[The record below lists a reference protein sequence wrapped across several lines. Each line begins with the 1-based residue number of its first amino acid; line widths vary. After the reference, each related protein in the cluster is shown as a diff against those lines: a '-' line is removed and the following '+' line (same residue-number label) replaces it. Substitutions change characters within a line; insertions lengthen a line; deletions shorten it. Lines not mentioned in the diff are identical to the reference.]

1 MCFEP
6 QKYTH
11 TLSRPDSH
19 CLPDSVVPFGTDF
32 WYMKR
37 FVTWQPAT
45 GVSQHHGKGNFQKRK
60 AAWMLRPLERKAAE
74 SSLASR
80 HHTPHP
86 LNIIIIIR
94 RPRTTT
100 HPPQPT
106 RNSSE
111 RRLPRR
117 SSWRRRR
124 HGGRSGIL
132 DVADEPLTRAAVRHP
147 TTAECCKPVHQKN
160 RLTLAQRTSLANNA
174 APKWELGCLA
184 AWTRPNKM
192 KCKRS

>member
-1 MCFEP
+1 
-6 QKYTH
+6 
-11 TLSRPDSH
+11 
-19 CLPDSVVPFGTDF
+19 
-32 WYMKR
+32 MKR
-37 FVTWQPAT
+37 FVTWPPAT
-45 GVSQHHGKGNFQKRK
+45 GVSQRHGKDNFQKRK

-74 SSLASR
+74 SSSR
-80 HHTPHP
+80 PPSSHTTSM
-86 LNIIIIIR
+86 NIIIIIR
-94 RPRTTT
+94 RRTST
-100 HPPQPT
+100 HPPQPA

-111 RRLPRR
+111 RGDTRLPRR

-124 HGGRSGIL
+124 HGGRSRAAAGNL
-132 DVADEPLTRAAVRHP
+132 DVDDELLTRAAVRHA

-160 RLTLAQRTSLANNA
+160 GFTLAQRTSLANNA